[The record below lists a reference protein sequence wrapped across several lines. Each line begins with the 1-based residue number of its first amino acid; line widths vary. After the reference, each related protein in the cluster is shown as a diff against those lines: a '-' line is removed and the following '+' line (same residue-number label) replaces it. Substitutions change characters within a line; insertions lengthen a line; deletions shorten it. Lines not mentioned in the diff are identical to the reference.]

1 MTWPAHALAAAQAGH
16 GASEPGAQHTATQR
30 ATGAAVE
37 LLEQLAEQHAEA
49 ARIAQELAQILATQ
63 VAGPAPVE
71 AACDPVEQQPFLTV
85 ADLAERLNV
94 APGTVR
100 RWRRQG
106 ALPPGIDLGGVVRWR
121 PEVIEAWIAER
132 EEAGR

>member
-1 MTWPAHALAAAQAGH
+1 MTWPARALAAAQSDS
-16 GASEPGAQHTATQR
+16 GASEPSAQHTATQR

-37 LLEQLAEQHAEA
+37 LLERLAEHQAEA
-49 ARIAQELAQILATQ
+49 AKIAQELAQILATQ
-63 VAGPAPVE
+63 VAEPAPDE
-71 AACDPVEQQPFLTV
+71 RACNPVEPQPFLTV

-100 RWRRQG
+100 RWRRQSL
-106 ALPPGIDLGGVVRWR
+106 LPPGIDLGGVVRWR

-132 EEAGR
+132 EEGAR